1 MPVLEFYR
9 SRGIQ
14 LDLAVEAHALL
25 RGDAQQE
32 IPGVSESKEEFENS
46 KVTTVVIQDPAAAQ
60 MMGKAPGTYITIDAQ
75 GLRESDPLIHDSIA
89 EVLAQKLAELLEI
102 QNIPQNAHIMLVGLG
117 NWAATP
123 DALGPKV
130 ISRVF
135 VTRHLHKYIPEQM
148 GPGTRPVSALSPG
161 VMGITGIETA
171 EIIRGAV
178 EKVTPACV
186 IAIDALA
193 ASNVERI
200 CSTIQIADSGIN
212 PGSGVGNT
220 RSALDRNSLGIPVI
234 AIGIPTV
241 VHAEIIMYEAF
252 NNLRKAVPGM
262 SRQINDATL
271 QQTVNNMLMP
281 FGGHLTVT
289 PKEIDSLINNAARCV
304 ATALNQSLHP
314 DITSENANLF
324 LQ

>member
-1 MPVLEFYR
+1 MPRIDFYR
-9 SRGIQ
+9 NNSIQ

-32 IPGVSESKEEFENS
+32 IPGVRETKETFENAE
-46 KVTTVVIQDPAAAQ
+46 VTTVLIENPAAAQ
-60 MMGKAPGTYITIDAQ
+60 MMGKAPGTYITIDAA
-75 GLRESDPLIHDSIA
+75 GLRESDPMIHDSIA
-89 EVLAQKLAELLEI
+89 EVLAGKLENLL
-102 QNIPQNAHIMLVGLG
+102 NTLNVPQNAHVLLVGLG

-148 GPGTRPVSALSPG
+148 GPGIRPVSAISPG

-171 EIIRGAV
+171 EIIRGII
-178 EKVTPACV
+178 EKVSPACV

-193 ASNVERI
+193 ASSVERI

-212 PGSGVGNT
+212 PGSGVGNV
-220 RSALDRNSLGIPVI
+220 RQALDRNSLGIPII

-241 VHAEIIMYEAF
+241 VNAQIIMYEAF
-252 NNLRKAVPGM
+252 NSLRDAVPGM
-262 SRQINDATL
+262 SRQINEVTL
-271 QQTVNNMLMP
+271 QQTMEQLLKP
-281 FGGHLTVT
+281 FGGQLTVT
-289 PKEIDSLINNAARCV
+289 PKEIDSLVSNASRCV
-304 ATALNQSLHP
+304 ATALNQALHP

>member
-1 MPVLEFYR
+1 MPRLDYYR

-14 LDLAVEAHALL
+14 VDLAVEAHALL
-25 RGDAQQE
+25 RGDAQVE
-32 IPGVSESKEEFENS
+32 IPGVTESKESFENAE
-46 KVTTVVIQDPAAAQ
+46 VTTVVVQDPAAAQ
-60 MMGKAPGTYITIDAQ
+60 MMGKAPGTYITIDAA

-89 EVLAQKLAELLEI
+89 EVLAKKLVDLLNV
-102 QNIPQNAHIMLVGLG
+102 QRIPQNAHIMLVGLG

-135 VTRHLHKYIPEQM
+135 VSRHLHKYIPDQI
-148 GPGTRPVSALSPG
+148 GPGIRPVSALSPG

-178 EKVTPACV
+178 EKVTPACI

-193 ASNVERI
+193 AGSVDRI

-220 RSALDRNSLGIPVI
+220 RQALDRNSLGIPVL

-241 VHAEIIMYEAF
+241 VNADVIMYEAF
-252 NNLRKAVPGM
+252 NNLRSAVPGM

-271 QQTVNNMLMP
+271 QQVIDTMLRP
-281 FGGHLTVT
+281 FGGNLSVT
-289 PKEIDSLINNAARCV
+289 PKEVDSLISNASRCV
-304 ATALNQSLHP
+304 ATALNQALHP

>member
-1 MPVLEFYR
+1 MPRADFYR
-9 SRGIQ
+9 NNGIQ

-32 IPGVSESKEEFENS
+32 VPGVRETKENFENAE
-46 KVTTVVIQDPAAAQ
+46 VTTVVIQDLAAAQ
-60 MMGKAPGTYITIDAQ
+60 LMGKAPGTYITIDAS
-75 GLRESDPLIHDSIA
+75 GLRESDPLVHDSIA
-89 EVLAQKLAELLEI
+89 EVLALKLEHLLNI
-102 QNIPQNAHIMLVGLG
+102 QNVPQDAHVLLVGLG

-135 VTRHLHKYIPEQM
+135 VTRHLLKYIPEQM
-148 GPGTRPVSALSPG
+148 GTGIRPVSAISPG

-171 EIIRGAV
+171 EIIRGII
-178 EKVTPACV
+178 EKISPACV

-193 ASNVERI
+193 ASSVERI
-200 CSTIQIADSGIN
+200 CSTIQIADTGIN

-220 RSALDRNSLGIPVI
+220 RQSLDRSSLGIPVI

-241 VHAEIIMYEAF
+241 VNAQIIMYEAF
-252 NNLRKAVPGM
+252 NSLSTTVPGM
-262 SRQINDATL
+262 SNQMNDATL
-271 QQTVNNMLMP
+271 QQTVDTLLTP
-281 FGGHLTVT
+281 FGGQLAVT
-289 PKEIDSLINNAARCV
+289 PKEIDSLINNTSRCV
-304 ATALNQSLHP
+304 ATALNQSLHQ
-314 DITSENANLF
+314 DITSENASLF

>member
-1 MPVLEFYR
+1 MPKVDYYR
-9 SRGIQ
+9 NRGIQ

-25 RGDAQQE
+25 RGDTQRE
-32 IPGVSESKEEFENS
+32 IPGVTESKENFEHAE
-46 KVTTVVIQDPAAAQ
+46 VTTVVIQDPAAAQ
-60 MMGKAPGTYITIDAQ
+60 MMGKAPGTYITIDAA
-75 GLRESDPLIHDSIA
+75 GLRESDPQIHDSIA
-89 EVLAQKLAELLEI
+89 EVLAAKLANLLTI
-102 QNIPQNAHIMLVGLG
+102 QNIAPNAHILLVGLG

-171 EIIRGAV
+171 EIIRGTV
-178 EKVTPACV
+178 EKITPACV

-200 CSTIQIADSGIN
+200 CSTIQIADTGIN

-220 RSALDRNSLGIPVI
+220 RQALDINSLGIPVF

-241 VHAEIIMYEAF
+241 VNADIIMYEVF
-252 NNLRKAVPGM
+252 NSLRSAVPGM
-262 SRQINDATL
+262 SRQITEATL
-271 QQTVNNMLMP
+271 QQTVDKLLTP
-281 FGGHLTVT
+281 FGGQLTVT
-289 PKEIDSLINNAARCV
+289 PKEIDSLINNASRCV
-304 ATALNQSLHP
+304 ATALNQSLHR
-314 DITSENANLF
+314 DITSENASLF

>member
-1 MPVLEFYR
+1 MPRVDYYR
-9 SRGIQ
+9 NRGIQ
-14 LDLAVEAHALL
+14 VDLAVEAHALL
-25 RGDAQQE
+25 RGDANVE
-32 IPGVSESKEEFENS
+32 IPGVTESKESFEHAE
-46 KVTTVVIQDPAAAQ
+46 VTTVVVQDPAAAQ
-60 MMGKAPGTYITIDAQ
+60 MMGKAPGTYITIDAA

-89 EVLAQKLAELLEI
+89 EVLAAKLADLL
-102 QNIPQNAHIMLVGLG
+102 NYHRIPQNADIMLVGLG

-135 VTRHLHKYIPEQM
+135 VSRHLHKYIPDQI
-148 GPGTRPVSALSPG
+148 GPGIRPVSALSPG

-171 EIIRGAV
+171 EIIRGTI
-178 EKVTPACV
+178 EKVAPACV

-193 ASNVERI
+193 AGSVERI

-220 RSALDRNSLGIPVI
+220 RQALDQNSLGIPVF

-241 VHAEIIMYEAF
+241 VNADIIMYEAF
-252 NNLRKAVPGM
+252 NSLRSSLPGM
-262 SRQINDATL
+262 ARQINDFTL
-271 QQTVNNMLMP
+271 QQTIDNLMTP
-281 FGGHLTVT
+281 FGGQLTVT
-289 PKEIDSLINNAARCV
+289 PKEIDSLINNTSRCI
-304 ATALNQSLHP
+304 ATALNQALHP
-314 DITSENANLF
+314 DINSENANLF

>member
-1 MPVLEFYR
+1 MPRLDYYR

-25 RGDAQQE
+25 RGDANVE
-32 IPGVSESKEEFENS
+32 IPGVTESKETFEHAE
-46 KVTTVVIQDPAAAQ
+46 VTTVVVQDPAAGQ
-60 MMGKAPGTYITIDAQ
+60 MMGKAPGTYITIDAA
-75 GLRESDPLIHDSIA
+75 GLRERDPLVHDSIA
-89 EVLAQKLAELLEI
+89 EVLAKKLIDLLNI
-102 QNIPQNAHIMLVGLG
+102 HKIPQNAHIMLVGLG

-135 VTRHLHKYIPEQM
+135 VSRHLHKYIPDQI
-148 GPGTRPVSALSPG
+148 GPGIRPVSALSPG

-171 EIIRGAV
+171 EIIRGTI
-178 EKVTPACV
+178 EKVAPVCI

-193 ASNVERI
+193 AGSVDRI

-220 RSALDRNSLGIPVI
+220 RQALDRNSLGIPVF

-241 VHAEIIMYEAF
+241 VNADIIMYEAF
-252 NNLRKAVPGM
+252 NNLRKSVPGM
-262 SRQINDATL
+262 ERQINDATFK
-271 QQTVNNMLMP
+271 QSIDTLMAP
-281 FGGHLTVT
+281 FGGNLTVT
-289 PKEIDSLINNAARCV
+289 PKEIDSLINNTSRCI
-304 ATALNQSLHP
+304 ATALNQALHP
-314 DITSENANLF
+314 DINSENANLF

>member
-1 MPVLEFYR
+1 MPRLDYYR

-25 RGDAQQE
+25 RGDANVE
-32 IPGVSESKEEFENS
+32 IPGVTESKETFEHAE
-46 KVTTVVIQDPAAAQ
+46 VTTVVVQDPAAGQ
-60 MMGKAPGTYITIDAQ
+60 MMGKAPGTYITIDAA
-75 GLRESDPLIHDSIA
+75 GLRESDPLVHDSIA
-89 EVLAQKLAELLEI
+89 EVLAKKLIDLLNI
-102 QNIPQNAHIMLVGLG
+102 HKIPQNAHIMLVGLG

-135 VTRHLHKYIPEQM
+135 VSRHLHKYIPDQI
-148 GPGTRPVSALSPG
+148 GPGIRPVSALSPG

-171 EIIRGAV
+171 EIIRGTI
-178 EKVTPACV
+178 EKVAPVCI

-193 ASNVERI
+193 AGSVDRI

-220 RSALDRNSLGIPVI
+220 RQALDRNSLGIPVF

-241 VHAEIIMYEAF
+241 VNADIIMYEAF
-252 NNLRKAVPGM
+252 NNLRKSVPGM
-262 SRQINDATL
+262 ERQINDATFK
-271 QQTVNNMLMP
+271 QSIDTLMAP
-281 FGGHLTVT
+281 FGGNLTVT
-289 PKEIDSLINNAARCV
+289 PKEIDSLINNTSRCI
-304 ATALNQSLHP
+304 ATALNQALHP
-314 DITSENANLF
+314 DINSENANLF